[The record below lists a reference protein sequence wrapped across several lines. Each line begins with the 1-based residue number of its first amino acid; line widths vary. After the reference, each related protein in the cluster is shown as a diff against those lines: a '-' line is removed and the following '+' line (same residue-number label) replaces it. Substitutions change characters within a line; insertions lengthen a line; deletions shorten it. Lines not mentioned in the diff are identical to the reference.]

1 MTTSR
6 REQSLVVARPNM
18 QRLVAFTSTRP
29 AAMLGIFGSLVL
41 GYCLIVVSL
50 LRAQQRPKALHEALG
65 LTWNSGR
72 HPVPLRVSCV
82 GDSITKGTACQGN
95 TVPYPDQ
102 LQQILGVGY
111 QVSNFG
117 HNDMTASKHGRKQ
130 KGTLTDFV
138 IQKCSSGSTT

>member
-6 REQSLVVARPNM
+6 WEQSLVVARPYM

-29 AAMLGIFGSLVL
+29 AAMLGIFVSLVL
-41 GYCLIVVSL
+41 GCCLIVVSFL
-50 LRAQQRPKALHEALG
+50 GAQQRPKALD
-65 LTWNSGR
+65 LTWEAGR
-72 HPVPLRVSCV
+72 HPIPLRVSCV